1 MGNCDECGSA
11 ETNEMNINDFIQRIK
26 NLHDDLRKKYH
37 SQPLNYE
44 NEELN
49 DLAKIYA
56 KELMLNEEK
65 AKYKT
70 NIYKGDILGES
81 VIISDLKDPIK
92 FLNAWQEEGENY
104 DFQNNKFS
112 KNASHFTQ
120 IIWKDTKDIGIGFFP
135 DKYKK
140 EIEKYCIVIF
150 YYPPGNILGNFK
162 QNVTN

>member
-11 ETNEMNINDFIQRIK
+11 ETNEMNINDFVQRIK

-70 NIYKGDILGES
+70 NIYKGDILGKS
-81 VIISDLKDPIK
+81 VILSDLKDPLK
-92 FLNAWQEEGENY
+92 FLNAWKEESENY

-112 KNASHFTQ
+112 KNTSHFTQ

-135 DKYKK
+135 NNDKK
-140 EIEKYCIVIF
+140 ENK
-150 YYPPGNILGNFK
+150 K
-162 QNVTN
+162 